1 MQPFFFFMTVHELNV
16 KKNLII
22 ILPLGPLLTQDAT
35 IYILAFLSKILPT
48 QKFKRRLSIWKF
60 ILYRPY
66 DMVHIVWRILYEP
79 FNPNKMGNIGK
90 I

>member
-35 IYILAFLSKILPT
+35 IYILVFPPT
-48 QKFKRRLSIWKF
+48 IS
-60 ILYRPY
+60 PT
-66 DMVHIVWRILYEP
+66 
-79 FNPNKMGNIGK
+79 
-90 I
+90 

>member
-48 QKFKRRLSIWKF
+48 QKFKRRLSI
-60 ILYRPY
+60 
-66 DMVHIVWRILYEP
+66 
-79 FNPNKMGNIGK
+79 
-90 I
+90 